1 MGTKR
6 VFRPKNKNKL
16 SAKERMRIIQKKMK
30 EFRKWYGQMNTDKK
44 ITLLILLWILDKM
57 ILLTMFLLFD

>member
-6 VFRPKNKNKL
+6 VFKPKNKNKL
-16 SAKERMRIIQKKMK
+16 TAKERMRVIQKKMK

-44 ITLLILLWILDKM
+44 ITLLILLWVLDKM